1 MFEFE
6 WDKNKSLSNKKKHGI
21 DFQEATA
28 LFKKGIKVYIAKE
41 LNNEKRYLISNFIN
55 GKCYSAIFTVRN
67 GKIRI
72 VSVRRCRE
80 DEKQR
85 ISND

>member
-6 WDKNKSLSNKKKHGI
+6 WDENKSLSNKKKHGI

-85 ISND
+85 ISNG